1 MCRYT
6 DKMLCIAHDDVND
19 DRERSNNYDVE
30 ERDDRR
36 TKEAKKAKM
45 GVRVIMI

>member
-6 DKMLCIAHDDVND
+6 DKMLCITHDDVND
-19 DRERSNNYDVE
+19 DRERSNNY

-36 TKEAKKAKM
+36 TKEAKKS
-45 GVRVIMI
+45 

>member
-6 DKMLCIAHDDVND
+6 NKMLCITHVND

-45 GVRVIMI
+45 GVRVIII